1 MEELKLTREKLTRY
15 VPNVFVLINLLSKR
29 VKEIAL
35 DSNISG
41 KGEKELLEEVME
53 ELEEGK
59 IAPQLPGT

>member
-1 MEELKLTREKLTRY
+1 MEEVKLTREKLTRY

-35 DSNISG
+35 NSNISG
-41 KGEKELLEEVME
+41 KSEKELLEEVMK